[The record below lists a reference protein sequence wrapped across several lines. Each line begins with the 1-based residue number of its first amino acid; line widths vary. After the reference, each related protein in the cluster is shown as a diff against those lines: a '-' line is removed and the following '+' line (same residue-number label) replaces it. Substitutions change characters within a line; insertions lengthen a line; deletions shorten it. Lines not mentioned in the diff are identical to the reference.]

1 MSFRDKHVMLYFRR
15 RDGIY
20 VIPDGIIFERG
31 VQGGYYH
38 TEPFEYLPVTAKTE
52 EIWAAVQK
60 ALQSTNRLVPQPKYW
75 TEEKAWYRQAGVKTW
90 GQFAGKSKNIVSVT
104 ETQDDY
110 VFKSHD
116 YNRGVVTGDKDTTVK
131 VPKHV
136 PRDEILA
143 ALDKFLAQ
151 P

>member
-1 MSFRDKHVMLYFRR
+1 MNFRDKHVMLYFR

-38 TEPFEYLPVTAKTE
+38 TEPFEYLTVTAKIE
-52 EIWAAVQK
+52 DIWEATQK
-60 ALQSTNRLVPQPKYW
+60 ALRNTNRLVPQPKSW

-90 GQFAGKSKNIVSVT
+90 RQFAGKSKKIASVM

-110 VFKSHD
+110 LFMFHD
-116 YNRGVVTGDKDTTVK
+116 YN
-131 VPKHV
+131 
-136 PRDEILA
+136 
-143 ALDKFLAQ
+143 
-151 P
+151 